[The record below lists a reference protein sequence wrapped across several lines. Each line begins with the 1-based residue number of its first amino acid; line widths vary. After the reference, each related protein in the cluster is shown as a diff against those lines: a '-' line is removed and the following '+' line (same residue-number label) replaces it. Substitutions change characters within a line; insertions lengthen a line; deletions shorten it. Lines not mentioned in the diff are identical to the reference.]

1 MYNSNNLVLTKE
13 EKEVW
18 KKDNESTKVKSLP
31 KFCPFCK
38 QTIYM
43 TMVHGSQVEVPMAE
57 ATFTEEIFRPCIGDN
72 CALWSVW
79 NSCGLCK

>member
-38 QTIYM
+38 
-43 TMVHGSQVEVPMAE
+43 
-57 ATFTEEIFRPCIGDN
+57 
-72 CALWSVW
+72 
-79 NSCGLCK
+79 